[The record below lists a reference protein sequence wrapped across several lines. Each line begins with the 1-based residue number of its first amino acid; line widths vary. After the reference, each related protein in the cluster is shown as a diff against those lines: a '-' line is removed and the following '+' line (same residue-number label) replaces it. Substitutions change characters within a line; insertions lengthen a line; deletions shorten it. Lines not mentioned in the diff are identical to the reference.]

1 MGFSNYS
8 LILIGASQTNKTGS
22 TKIGNLFYNRNEEET
37 SGSTVSVLG
46 SKIGENSFSSIF
58 DECSH
63 LFNIPEALNVMKRA
77 VYEKT
82 GRAVKDRNDNNK
94 IDEFIALNLP
104 IFILNPEG
112 IKFKDFI
119 INRYKIVNYSL
130 ESFLTEAAIE
140 KFNKKY
146 VPEAPDTILKKLA
159 LIGKVFSAKFI
170 KVLEDP
176 TERPKLFD
184 VEKLTIEILKEMQE
198 EAGVKFNKAMLK
210 ETTASTK
217 YNYNVLAEI
226 PKILSNEFKQKNF
239 KRSNET
245 YSNITFINS
254 VTNND
259 FDFITYNRN
268 RTEKTKDKEFIVNTS
283 KLHDF
288 INNKVEE
295 YVELETILE
304 ALDLTETLKAK
315 PDYKEP
321 YSKYIKKQHKIRIKE
336 PSGKVKEKS
345 ISGIYLTVEELAN
358 KLFSFNIDFSTP
370 EEANVVEL
378 KPEKVE
384 T

>member
-1 MGFSNYS
+1 
-8 LILIGASQTNKTGS
+8 
-22 TKIGNLFYNRNEEET
+22 
-37 SGSTVSVLG
+37 
-46 SKIGENSFSSIF
+46 
-58 DECSH
+58 
-63 LFNIPEALNVMKRA
+63 
-77 VYEKT
+77 
-82 GRAVKDRNDNNK
+82 
-94 IDEFIALNLP
+94 
-104 IFILNPEG
+104 
-112 IKFKDFI
+112 
-119 INRYKIVNYSL
+119 
-130 ESFLTEAAIE
+130 
-140 KFNKKY
+140 
-146 VPEAPDTILKKLA
+146 
-159 LIGKVFSAKFI
+159 
-170 KVLEDP
+170 
-176 TERPKLFD
+176 
-184 VEKLTIEILKEMQE
+184 MQE